1 MNKSVSCVRSVTVK
15 WVVAFCGGVSVQG
28 ASDGDGLP
36 SAGEDV
42 IPDKPAIELDEPTS
56 EFNEPA
62 VAKKPGDA
70 CAGMLSGVG
79 CGAGGVI
86 MYIGICA
93 CGMRDVRGRTS
104 FAGELNAL

>member
-1 MNKSVSCVRSVTVK
+1 
-15 WVVAFCGGVSVQG
+15 
-28 ASDGDGLP
+28 
-36 SAGEDV
+36 
-42 IPDKPAIELDEPTS
+42 
-56 EFNEPA
+56 
-62 VAKKPGDA
+62 
-70 CAGMLSGVG
+70 MLSGVG